1 MIFWANIF
9 LRVSLE
15 KERDCIHVKD
25 KIIDDQGHTIH
36 QLKGLINEKN
46 EEIAKA
52 DLELKR
58 ILSDLNRSTDEA
70 EQIRLELD
78 DEKREK
84 VDMILDIAV
93 KISITIF

>member
-1 MIFWANIF
+1 MIINTNLF
-9 LRVSLE
+9 LRISLE

-25 KIIDDQGHTIH
+25 KIIDDQGHTIQ
-36 QLKGLINEKN
+36 QLKCIINDKN
-46 EEIAKA
+46 EEIVKA
-52 DLELKR
+52 DSDLKR
-58 ILSDLNRSTDEA
+58 ILSELNRTTEEA

-93 KISITIF
+93 II